1 MNHRTYEPSVHAAIL
16 AGAGWA
22 TLMLAGCEPGIDA
35 ERSASSSVPTEATVA
50 RASVS
55 ASAAANAS
63 APAGPSLRGSSN
75 APVPVSTVL
84 VRGSI
89 DHQPVELTFA
99 RATPKRFGIEV
110 ELSDGALPCGG
121 SGPKRLGFTVA
132 PDVKGTFF
140 EGSTF
145 SLSIDPLAP
154 YAASSALVRVDRYDP
169 DQRRLRGELAVF
181 QQAAAKPR
189 DYIKQADLRG
199 TFDVALCPA
208 EKDAP
213 LRAPGPI
220 EPLSEVGSGIAF
232 RAKESRPGTVDE
244 IWLFSKD
251 RPFSCATPAHP
262 NRHSFVIGS
271 DIGVA
276 ELGGMRKTGPQPVR
290 ALFHEPAPDSF
301 VTGGSADP
309 MGFAQIE
316 WVGFDPKP
324 GRELRGELTIFGYD
338 LKGGTRQPF
347 RAKVCP

>member
-1 MNHRTYEPSVHAAIL
+1 MR
-16 AGAGWA
+16 GR
-22 TLMLAGCEPGIDA
+22 ID
-35 ERSASSSVPTEATVA
+35 
-50 RASVS
+50 
-55 ASAAANAS
+55 
-63 APAGPSLRGSSN
+63 
-75 APVPVSTVL
+75 
-84 VRGSI
+84 
-89 DHQPVELTFA
+89 QKPVELTFA

-110 ELSDGALPCGG
+110 ELSDAALPCGG
-121 SGPKRLGFTVA
+121 SGPNRLGITVA

-145 SLSIDPLAP
+145 SVSIDSLAP
-154 YAASSALVRVDRYDP
+154 YTASAALVRVERYDP
-169 DQRRLRGELAVF
+169 EQRRLRGELVVL

-189 DYIKQADLRG
+189 DYIKQAELRG
-199 TFDVALCPA
+199 TFDVTLCPA

-220 EPLSEVGSGIAF
+220 EPLSEVASGIAF
-232 RAKESRPGTVDE
+232 RAKESRPGTVDD
-244 IWLFSKD
+244 IWLFSGD

-262 NRHSFVIGS
+262 NRHSFVVGS

-290 ALFHEPAPDSF
+290 AMFHQPAPDSF
-301 VTGGSADP
+301 ITGGSADP

-316 WVGFDPKP
+316 WDGFDPKP
-324 GRELRGELTIFGYD
+324 GKELRGELTIFGFD